1 MNLFTLVTACALG
14 AGPKLMQSVVWQQ
27 SGGNPWAISVP
38 GEPSPRIYT
47 SLQDVVHAAHNL
59 SNTAKVVR
67 VGLAGL
73 PVPPARVTPAVF
85 LPCWNVAIAAQ
96 EVAGLVR
103 RCATHT
109 QTTSIFCALST
120 YGGSW
125 QKPNEKFAT
134 AVVKSLI
141 TKQVPDFDMPKGT
154 SSSLLDMAIGTA
166 PRFEGMISAADPVPA
181 EQEHAWVSALFPL
194 SQQHSENK
202 SKAPP
207 AAQFAT
213 ANEHSV
219 RKPKAP
225 SAAPHVQTGGPFL
238 NGSKHQGQQ

>member
-1 MNLFTLVTACALG
+1 MDLLTLVTACALG
-14 AGPKLMQSVVWQQ
+14 ADPKLMQALVWQQ

-38 GEPSPRIYT
+38 DEPSPRIYT
-47 SLQDVVHAAHNL
+47 SLQDAVHAAHNL

-96 EVAGLVR
+96 QVAGLVR

-134 AVVKSLI
+134 AVIKSLI
-141 TKQVPDFDMPKGT
+141 TKQVPDFDMPKDT

-166 PRFEGMISAADPVPA
+166 PRFEGMISAADPLPA
-181 EQEHAWVSALFPL
+181 EREHAWVSGLFPL
-194 SQQHSENK
+194 SQQHSGNDA
-202 SKAPP
+202 KASSN
-207 AAQFAT
+207 AQSAT
-213 ANEHSV
+213 ANQRSV
-219 RKPKAP
+219 RKPNAP
-225 SAAPHVQTGGPFL
+225 PAAPHVQANGPFL